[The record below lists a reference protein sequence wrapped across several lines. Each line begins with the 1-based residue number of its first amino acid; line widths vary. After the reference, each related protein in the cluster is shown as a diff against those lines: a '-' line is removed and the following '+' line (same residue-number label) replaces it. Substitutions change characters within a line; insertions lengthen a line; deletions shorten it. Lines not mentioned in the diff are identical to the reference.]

1 MDLAPKATCHPLA
14 MGEGE
19 EGCRAVKM
27 TPEWDAGTFSI
38 STSWGTWAGKRMGS
52 PVPSLLEGLAWVVGG
67 LIPEL
72 VALGGGELQGTT
84 PWRLQD
90 HWWVFISHAHLFD
103 LYMPGGRCHHGGP
116 SSPWLVPASCPGGAV
131 PTSRRAW
138 QCWAACTGHVGATDR
153 QRLCPERGQLMAAW
167 QRAAPGLRQGLSG
180 QSQC

>member
-14 MGEGE
+14 VGEGE

-72 VALGGGELQGTT
+72 VALGGGELQGTN

-90 HWWVFISHAHLFD
+90 HWWVFISHARLFD
-103 LYMPGGRCHHGGP
+103 LYMPGGLGATMVAPPHHGW
-116 SSPWLVPASCPGGAV
+116 SQHPAPGG
-131 PTSRRAW
+131 
-138 QCWAACTGHVGATDR
+138 
-153 QRLCPERGQLMAAW
+153 LCPLPAGPGSAGQHALGTWVPQTDSAFVQSVGSSW
-167 QRAAPGLRQGLSG
+167 QRGRGRHQG
-180 QSQC
+180 